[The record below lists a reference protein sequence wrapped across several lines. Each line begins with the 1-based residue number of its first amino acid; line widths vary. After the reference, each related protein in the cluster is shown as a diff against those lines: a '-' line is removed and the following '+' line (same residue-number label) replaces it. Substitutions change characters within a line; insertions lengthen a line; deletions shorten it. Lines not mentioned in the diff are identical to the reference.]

1 MPMSTSPAST
11 ARSTFSVL
19 GSSTNSTSPRL
30 LSRAYSSAASSE
42 NDPRMPMTPSVTRSP
57 TAGHLLVEGGGE
69 AGQLRG
75 QLGRPLQGD
84 VVHGVLEP
92 GDGGGW
98 EQLEGAGD
106 RAPRG
111 AGIGRVAGR
120 AQQHRAVDQRVQVGR
135 PMVIQGLDDLQ
146 VVLEPEPGPGHPAV
160 VDLDPVAQVVADPG
174 PAAWPAAGLEPPG
187 PGQPVGQ

>member
-1 MPMSTSPAST
+1 MPMSISPAST

-19 GSSTNSTSPRL
+19 SSSTISTSPRL

-42 NDPRMPMTPSVTRSP
+42 NEPRMPMTPSVTRSP
-57 TAGHLLVEGGGE
+57 TAGHLLVQGGGE

-106 RAPRG
+106 RALLGPGDG
-111 AGIGRVAGR
+111 AGLARGAGR
-120 AQQHRAVDQRVQVGR
+120 AQQHRAVDQRVQVG
-135 PMVIQGLDDLQ
+135 
-146 VVLEPEPGPGHPAV
+146 
-160 VDLDPVAQVVADPG
+160 
-174 PAAWPAAGLEPPG
+174 
-187 PGQPVGQ
+187 